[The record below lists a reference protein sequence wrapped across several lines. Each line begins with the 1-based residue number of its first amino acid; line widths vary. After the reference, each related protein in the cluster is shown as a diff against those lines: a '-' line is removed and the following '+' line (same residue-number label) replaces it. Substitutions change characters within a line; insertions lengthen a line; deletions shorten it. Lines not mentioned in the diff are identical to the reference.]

1 MYNKKMETR
10 IKFWNI
16 DTFKVCS
23 YVFAAFSLFQ
33 PRSALL
39 QIFRNLKEFS
49 NSWISEDIPIIKV

>member
-1 MYNKKMETR
+1 METR